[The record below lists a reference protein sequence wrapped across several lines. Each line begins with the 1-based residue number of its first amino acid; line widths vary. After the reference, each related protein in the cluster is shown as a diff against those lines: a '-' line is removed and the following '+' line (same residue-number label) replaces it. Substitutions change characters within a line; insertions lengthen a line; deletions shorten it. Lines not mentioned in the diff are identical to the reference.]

1 LIDFC
6 NLADILAVHSI
17 LFSEFWEIP
26 MPTAEVGATRL
37 HYEVSG
43 PTTGPVIVLVNS
55 LGADLHM
62 WDMVLP
68 YLEKDFQVLRYDARG
83 HGLSTA
89 PPIPYSIEQLSTDL
103 LKLLETISVDTFCLC
118 GLSLGGM
125 VGMWLGVHAP
135 RKVAKL
141 VLANTAARIG
151 TREGWDARIVAVQS
165 LGITPLAETTLG
177 RWFTPKYRQEHP
189 EEMNE
194 IREMIERTSPEGYIG
209 CCGVLRDTDLRTE
222 IDAIETPCL
231 VITGCEDPATPP
243 QDGRALH
250 TGLRNSEY
258 LELNASH
265 LSAWERSAEFADAI
279 LHFFRGEERA
289 NG

>member
-1 LIDFC
+1 MP
-6 NLADILAVHSI
+6 AA
-17 LFSEFWEIP
+17 EIGS
-26 MPTAEVGATRL
+26 ARL

-62 WDMVLP
+62 WDKVLP
-68 YLEKDFQVLRYDARG
+68 HLEKDFRVLRYDTRG
-83 HGLSTA
+83 HGFSTA
-89 PPIPYSIEQLSTDL
+89 PRIPSSIEQLSTDL
-103 LKLLETISVDTFCLC
+103 LELLETISVDTFYLC
-118 GLSLGGM
+118 GLSLGGL
-125 VGMWLGVHAP
+125 VGMWLGIHAP
-135 RKVAKL
+135 QKLLKL

-151 TREGWDARIVAVQS
+151 TREGWNARIAAVQS
-165 LGITPLAETTLG
+165 LGIAPIVETTLG
-177 RWFTPKYRQEHP
+177 RWFTPKYREERP

-194 IREMIERTSPEGYIG
+194 IRKMIERTSAEGYIG

-222 IDAIETPCL
+222 IGAIETPCL
-231 VITGCEDPATPP
+231 VIAGCEDPATPP
-243 QDGRALH
+243 QDGRTLH

-279 LHFFRGEERA
+279 LSFFRGKESA